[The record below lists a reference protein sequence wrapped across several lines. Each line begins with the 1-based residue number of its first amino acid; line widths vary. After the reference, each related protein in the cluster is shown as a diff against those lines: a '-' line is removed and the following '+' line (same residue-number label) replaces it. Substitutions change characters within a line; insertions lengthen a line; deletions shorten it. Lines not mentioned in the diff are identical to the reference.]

1 MYADGSVGVLLA
13 VVLKVFLRCLLQPL
27 DLKLQL
33 PSFTEIPLRGGG
45 EGEGE
50 GEGEVKQEVKRV
62 GIGDVRR

>member
-33 PSFTEIPLRGGG
+33 PSFTEIPLRG

-50 GEGEVKQEVKRV
+50 GKQEVKQEVKRV